1 MASEDSYPVLS
12 QQDADAFIKPPDS
25 FDDWK
30 VRLSSDKTQIIL
42 DQAVHTITYLNTLG
56 AYNPNPATFTGTSPD
71 IILQPLDG
79 PPGYQFVGWFTEES
93 GGTQVTVI
101 PSGTSEDITLYAHWA
116 IIIPWRV
123 LIFEPNDAGGP
134 PAENIPSPI
143 QIPDASEVWIPDDMP
158 VRTGYTFV
166 GWNIYADGSGVMYQP
181 GQYLGPLTMDVVLYA
196 IWQPNSSSCCCCK
209 CCCKKEK
216 VR

>member
-1 MASEDSYPVLS
+1 M
-12 QQDADAFIKPPDS
+12 
-25 FDDWK
+25 
-30 VRLSSDKTQIIL
+30 
-42 DQAVHTITYLNTLG
+42 
-56 AYNPNPATFTGTSPD
+56 
-71 IILQPLDG
+71 QPLDG
-79 PPGYQFVGWFTEES
+79 PPGYQFVGWFTEEL

-123 LIFEPNDAGGP
+123 LIFEPNDASGP

-181 GQYLGPLTMDVVLYA
+181 GQYLGRFDNGCGSICNLAAEFIIRLLLLQVLLQEGKSPL
-196 IWQPNSSSCCCCK
+196 ICK
-209 CCCKKEK
+209 CLETAALAAVSNKSF
-216 VR
+216 